1 MKSVS
6 IHKPKFL
13 LLFLLGVINIQTQA
27 QDIWSLN
34 QCIDFAIENN
44 AKLKID
50 KNNNLIVA
58 QKEKE
63 IKSNLIPKVSL
74 NGDYKYYFE
83 LPTQLMPMSVFGGP
97 EEQYKE
103 AQFGVPHNINANI
116 QLSMPLYSPE
126 LYGGIEKVKL
136 ATEISELQLQKT
148 KEQLMY
154 DVSYYYFNA
163 QILKSQINFI
173 EGNLKNTERLFEN
186 VQLLHEQLLLTKTDE
201 DKIALKVQLLITKK
215 EIVNSKY
222 RQVINGLKLQ
232 LGMALNEKLEIEPHI
247 EKEAYSDFS
256 LQETIDMKLV
266 NKQYEM
272 LNSDL
277 STLQK
282 KRFLPSAYLYG
293 SYGTM
298 GYGFSGETNEFL
310 NFYNMGFTGV
320 KVSYPLFNG
329 MVKKYQVNQKKIELE
344 NNIIQQ
350 SLIKDKSE
358 MQIDN
363 AILQLNVAQ
372 ETYTSSLIQIELAQ
386 SIYDQVLL
394 QQKEGVA
401 SLTEVILADV
411 SLSEVQQN
419 NISAIIDYLKS
430 DLELKRL
437 TGNIK

>member
-232 LGMALNEKLEIEPHI
+232 LGMALNEKFEIEPHI

-329 MVKKYQVNQKKIELE
+329 MVKKHQVNQKKIELE

-386 SIYDQVLL
+386 SIYNQVLL

>member
-232 LGMALNEKLEIEPHI
+232 LGMALNEKFEIEPHI

-386 SIYDQVLL
+386 SIYNQVLL

>member
-232 LGMALNEKLEIEPHI
+232 LGMALNEKFEIEPHI

>member
-1 MKSVS
+1 ML
-6 IHKPKFL
+6 IGIL
-13 LLFLLGVINIQTQA
+13 TTDAITQEV
-27 QDIWSLN
+27 WSLN
-34 QCIDFAIENN
+34 RCVNFAIENN
-44 AKLKID
+44 TKLKID
-50 KNNNLIVA
+50 KNNTLILEE
-58 QKEKE
+58 KEKE
-63 IKSNLIPKVSL
+63 VKSNLIPKLSL

-103 AQFGVPHNINANI
+103 AQFGVPHNINLNL
-116 QLSMPLYSPE
+116 QVSMSLYSPE

-136 ATEISELQLQKT
+136 ASEISELQFQKT

-163 QILKSQINFI
+163 QILKNQIDFI
-173 EGNLKNTERLFEN
+173 NDNLKNTERLFEN
-186 VQLLHEQLLLTKTDE
+186 VQLLHKQLLLTQTDE

-215 EIVNSKY
+215 DIVNSKY
-222 RQVINGLKLQ
+222 SQVINGLKLQ
-232 LGMALNEKLEIEPHI
+232 LGMGLHEKLEVEPQI
-247 EKEAYSDFS
+247 EKEAKSNF
-256 LQETIDMKLV
+256 LIQETIDMKLI

-282 KRFLPSAYLYG
+282 NRFLPSAYLFG

-310 NFYNMGFTGV
+310 KFYTMGFAGV
-320 KVSYPLFNG
+320 KVNYPLFNG
-329 MVKKYQVNQKKIELE
+329 MVTQHKVNQKKIELE
-344 NNIIQQ
+344 NNVMQQ
-350 SLIKDKSE
+350 NLIKDKSE
-358 MQIDN
+358 IQIDN
-363 AILQLNVAQ
+363 AVLQLKVAQ
-372 ETYTSSLIQIELAQ
+372 ETYRSSLKQIELAQ
-386 SIYDQVLL
+386 SIYTQVLL
-394 QQKEGVA
+394 QQKEGLA

-411 SLSEVQQN
+411 SLNEVQQN
-419 NISAIIDYLKS
+419 NIMATIDYLKS